1 MTIVRKISYQQIFL
15 FDDTYLEKNFKNSL
29 KEFIYYLRYTGIK
42 GVIDFSFSSNSDTIH
57 PKLSIKDNFILDS
70 VPKSLIKN
78 KEDNFRFRL
87 TELSNSVLAELIENL
102 EPIERTISELNC
114 EEIKLASII
123 KSLLSHSEYLFLEY
137 PDQYLSTKN
146 LKLIKEALKYEVN
159 TNNRKVFLKP
169 FNNDAWI
176 DIATDIIT
184 KNEKKEYIKSQN
196 PLSSLNNKEESF
208 KPTFNFT
215 LHNKAS

>member
-1 MTIVRKISYQQIFL
+1 M
-15 FDDTYLEKNFKNSL
+15 
-29 KEFIYYLRYTGIK
+29 
-42 GVIDFSFSSNSDTIH
+42 
-57 PKLSIKDNFILDS
+57 
-70 VPKSLIKN
+70 
-78 KEDNFRFRL
+78 
-87 TELSNSVLAELIENL
+87 IENL
-102 EPIERTISELNC
+102 EPIERKIDELSC

-146 LKLIKEALKYEVN
+146 LNLIKEALKFEVN

-176 DIATDIIT
+176 DLATDIIT
-184 KNEKKEYIKSQN
+184 KNDKKEYVKSLN
-196 PLSSLNNKEESF
+196 PLSSFASHEENF